1 MKYNVQ
7 PVVDLD
13 LLELAEIEMGIAHFP
28 MEIDDEVFI
37 LNEELL
43 DENRGLTYEG
53 TDDANAVEVYSDVHS
68 EDNNGRGMEEQSDD
82 IADMVMDEKT
92 SDAFGKFIK
101 SNLELFKDKIILDV
115 GCCCGVLSQHC
126 ILAGAA
132 MVIATGNQ
140 NAARYVLA
148 LALDHGIE
156 DVFYPV
162 KGDISEIEL
171 PMQVQ
176 HVDVIV
182 SEWTGASEFVGSRL
196 QDVIYA
202 RDKWLVK
209 GGLIFPNVGQLFIT
223 GLYDNPITYTEGYQA
238 AKVEDSEDHSTP
250 SSDSDSG
257 EANVGQSPQIR
268 EYYVGPVDVVTQKYL
283 LKTVDLQTLPAAEA
297 YISSEF
303 KLRMLD
309 EGPFV
314 ALSLHSDICVS
325 LPNRKLKRLF
335 STGPT
340 HPETYLLQTV
350 LVLDNAH
357 FVTRETQLKG
367 VLSLRRNSDDG
378 IEYSLHLRGDQLVTD
393 LLAELSLGDD
403 FYLEILESLPSLF
416 GEERMIDSLSDETDF
431 YVGIESLALLFSE
444 QNSEV
449 NVDQDTDS
457 VAEAKHQ

>member
-43 DENRGLTYEG
+43 DE
-53 TDDANAVEVYSDVHS
+53 EVYSDVHS